1 MYISSSAYCSM
12 PSSPFIS
19 EEHLSID
26 KYCSW
31 DLVFGNKGIVGKWF
45 VWLGILWSPFEGHKA
60 KPGNFS
66 QTERGLFHC
75 KTLVLEDYIAVLM
88 SRSDHTTIFQ
98 AHYVSIPTNHAIAHS
113 ILRKLWLS
121 SYFRNQLADHSLIVD

>member
-1 MYISSSAYCSM
+1 MAIRESSESG
-12 PSSPFIS
+12 
-19 EEHLSID
+19 LSGLG
-26 KYCSW
+26 S
-31 DLVFGNKGIVGKWF
+31 FGAH
-45 VWLGILWSPFEGHKA
+45 SEGHEA

-75 KTLVLEDYIAVLM
+75 KALVLEDYIAVLM

-98 AHYVSIPTNHAIAHS
+98 AHYVSIPTNHGIAHS
-113 ILRKLWLS
+113 VLRKLRLS